1 MKDSSRTSTARG
13 SSVLQD
19 WRAWLPEEKAVVFR
33 KYEKHLESL
42 YNMFSVALNEAIGIR
57 QSGCLARSL
66 VAVGMTA
73 RLCKFLT
80 DPLAG
85 MLRALHEHARH
96 YGIVPN
102 AAPLDAAN
110 YRGQRGQ
117 KSARMNGLLS
127 RVLLS
132 QRVQFL
138 QKVSAIQEMVEDL
151 ERDFCSVAIDLADG
165 VCIDPKHA
173 WEKLD
178 AVHFDLNTNLRETL
192 VLFKSFLV
200 VLPANQLSAFQTTV
214 REQWEA
220 PTSVSPVP
228 QRAAQPRRLAAFAG
242 E

>member
-1 MKDSSRTSTARG
+1 MKDSRTPTARG

-57 QSGCLARSL
+57 QSGCLTKSL

-73 RLCKFLT
+73 KLCKFLT
-80 DPLAG
+80 SPLAG

-96 YGIVPN
+96 YGTVPN

-117 KSARMNGLLS
+117 RSARMNGLLN
-127 RVLLS
+127 RVLFS

-138 QKVSAIQEMVEDL
+138 QKVSTLAEMVEELDK
-151 ERDFCSVAIDLADG
+151 DFCSAAFDLADG
-165 VCIDPKHA
+165 VSIDPVHA
-173 WEKLD
+173 WAELET
-178 AVHFDLNTNLRETL
+178 VHFDLNTDLRETL

-214 REQWEA
+214 HEQWEA
-220 PTSVSPVP
+220 PTSVLPVSE
-228 QRAAQPRRLAAFAG
+228 RVHPRRLAALAG